1 MAIPHSC
8 LLGSPRYNP
17 AHTRA
22 MKKLIPFLTLIF
34 AFNLV
39 AAPKGQLTYETPEAA
54 AKDPDFLIQGE
65 YTEKA
70 WMDQEKTI
78 SSACKS

>member
-1 MAIPHSC
+1 
-8 LLGSPRYNP
+8 
-17 AHTRA
+17 
-22 MKKLIPFLTLIF
+22 MKKLTSFLTLIF

-65 YTEKA
+65 YAGEGT
-70 WMDQEKTI
+70 DGSGTNHQLLSLI
-78 SSACKS
+78 HI